1 MLTTTEMMTPAK
13 TPLSE
18 MLNVLTLEDR
28 RPGGQDDSLTS
39 ASVLALCLVEDGVAP
54 LRVQPPAARRVPHQ
68 LQLAEVTQLG
78 QQRGLQ
84 LLEWRKYFGAKK
96 NIFQKVL
103 ASIPGRG

>member
-18 MLNVLTLEDR
+18 VLNVLTLEAR
-28 RPGGQDDSLTS
+28 RAGGQEDSLTS
-39 ASVLALCLVEDGVAP
+39 ASVPALCLVEDGVTP
-54 LRVQPPAARRVPHQ
+54 LRVQPPAASGVPHQ

-96 NIFQKVL
+96 IFSKRSWPSQQ
-103 ASIPGRG
+103 

>member
-18 MLNVLTLEDR
+18 VLNVLTLEAR
-28 RPGGQDDSLTS
+28 RAGGQEDSLTS
-39 ASVLALCLVEDGVAP
+39 ASVQARCLVEDGVAP
-54 LRVQPPAARRVPHQ
+54 LRVQPPAARGVPHQ

-96 NIFQKVL
+96 IFSKSSWPSQQ
-103 ASIPGRG
+103 

>member
-28 RPGGQDDSLTS
+28 RPGGQDDRLPS
-39 ASVLALCLVEDGVAP
+39 ASVIARCLVEDGVAP

-96 NIFQKVL
+96 NIF
-103 ASIPGRG
+103 

>member
-39 ASVLALCLVEDGVAP
+39 ASVLALCLVEDGGCDNVIKQYYNTLCGSEEVLP
-54 LRVQPPAARRVPHQ
+54 LCRSSRTVCM
-68 LQLAEVTQLG
+68 
-78 QQRGLQ
+78 
-84 LLEWRKYFGAKK
+84 
-96 NIFQKVL
+96 
-103 ASIPGRG
+103 